1 MEEKK
6 SNIIWENV
14 IIKSFGGAPLSLF
27 LSVLPTPDENFFKE
41 FSNILKD
48 FLWDT
53 GNTKIKMET
62 LYKDLN
68 EGGIKLLDLK
78 TFDTALK

>member
-1 MEEKK
+1 M
-6 SNIIWENV
+6 V
-14 IIKSFGGAPLSLF
+14 HRSLF

-78 TFDTALK
+78 TFDTALKMKWIKFLIEKETKL